1 MTLPELSIRRHVF
14 AFMLNGALILFGLI
28 AYERIGVD
36 KLPYIEFP
44 VISVQTVQ
52 RGANPEVIDSA
63 ITNLVETAVNS
74 VPGIEHIQ
82 STSAPGI
89 SNVAI
94 TFDLGK
100 SVDVAFQE
108 VQAKVNQVLRRL
120 PDDVDPPV
128 VAKVETNSS
137 AVYWMALQGDR
148 TQQQLNQ
155 YALNT
160 IKKRLETVDGV
171 GEVRIG
177 GRRDRTIRVN
187 LVPGRMAA
195 YGIAA
200 QDITEGFRKEHIQFS
215 GGFLTGQSSEHL
227 VKLDLEFHKLD
238 DLAAMIVGYKE
249 GAAVRLRDVA
259 EIEDGLTDFRQMAR
273 ANGKQTVGIGIV
285 KVPNTNTVA
294 IINAVERRIEQ
305 DIKPQLPPG
314 FELIPVQN
322 DALFIDEMVQAL
334 KSHLV
339 EGTLLAALIVW
350 LFLKSF
356 RSTLIIAT
364 SIPVSLFG
372 AIAVM
377 YFFGYT
383 FNSVTLLAL
392 LLLVGV
398 VVDDAIVVLENIF
411 RHREHLEPDR
421 VKAAVSGSREV
432 TFAVIAASF
441 ALAAIFAPVIFVS
454 GILGQFLRSF
464 AVVVT
469 FGVLVSLFVSL
480 TLTPML
486 CSRFLEVSEK
496 HGRVYWALERF
507 FRRMDGTYR
516 SVLGWALRH
525 PQPTRGQGD
534 GRSTWRNLRHKIW
547 LTLLALAQD
556 KRIWVL
562 AFAVLATLS
571 SVYFFRAL
579 PVELAPQ
586 QDEGKFF
593 VSIRAP
599 AGSSIHYME
608 RKLREAEEIVA
619 RYPEVTTVY
628 GVIGLGSAAQVN
640 QATVVIRMKPRAE
653 RKRSQQQLIEVARR
667 DLAQIAGVRAFPRS
681 PGLVPRQRSEPL
693 QFVVRGPNLQEMGR
707 VASELQERLQADPRF
722 GRMDTD
728 LQLDLPQLVL
738 EADRLRT
745 AALGLTS
752 SDVALAVNMLTGGV
766 DIAKYNDQ
774 PGDGERY
781 DVRVKAKEGEFQ
793 QQADLGKIYLR
804 NRNGQL
810 VRLDNVA
817 RFHETI
823 GPAVIGRFDLQ
834 YAATFYAAPTVP
846 LGAAVGL
853 VREAAQM
860 LPIGYSVTFI
870 GEAEQ
875 LEKTSAAAAFTFAL
889 ALILLYMVLA
899 SQFNSFLQPLLIM
912 IAVPLAVIGGVFALW
927 LFQPLSMLG
936 AVFGL
941 EIPRHTLNIY
951 SMIGLVLLI
960 GLVAKNSILLV
971 DLTNQRRGQGMS
983 VDDALRDA
991 CPTRMRPVLMT
1002 SLTLILALLPA
1013 AIGIGAGAET
1023 NAPLAIAVIGGM
1035 ITSTLLTLVVV
1046 PSAYSLVENWRDQRR
1061 ATGLAGAVTQ
1071 GPHAPRKDP

>member
-1 MTLPELSIRRHVF
+1 MNLPELSIRRHVF
-14 AFMLNGALILFGLI
+14 AVMLNAVLILFGVI

-44 VISVQTVQ
+44 VVSVYTAQ
-52 RGANPEVIDSA
+52 RGANPEVIDAS
-63 ITNLVETAVNS
+63 ITNVIETAVNS

-82 STSAPGI
+82 STSSPGA
-89 SNVAI
+89 STVAI

-100 SVDVAFQE
+100 PIDVAFQE

-120 PDDVDPPV
+120 PEDADPPV

-137 AVYWMALQGDR
+137 PIYWMALQGDR

-155 YALNT
+155 YAINV
-160 IKKRLETVDGV
+160 IKKRLETIDGV

-187 LVPGRMAA
+187 LLPARMAA

-200 QDITEGFRKEHIQFS
+200 QDVTDGFRKEHIQFS

-227 VKLDLEFHKLD
+227 VKLDLEFHRID

-249 GAAVRLRDVA
+249 GAPVRLRDIA
-259 EIEDGLTDFRQMAR
+259 EIEDGLNDFRQMAR
-273 ANGKQTVGIGIV
+273 ANGRQSVGVGIV

-294 IINAVERRIEQ
+294 IIETVERRLEEEIR
-305 DIKPQLPPG
+305 PQLPPG
-314 FELIPVQN
+314 LELNPVQN
-322 DALFIDEMVQAL
+322 DALFIDEMVQSL
-334 KSHLV
+334 KSHLL
-339 EGTLLAALIVW
+339 EGTLLAALVVW

-356 RSTLIIAT
+356 RCTLIIAT
-364 SIPVSLFG
+364 AIPVSLFG

-377 YFFGYT
+377 YFFGFT

-421 VKAAVSGSREV
+421 MKAAVSGSREV
-432 TFAVIAASF
+432 SFAVIAASIS
-441 ALAAIFAPVIFVS
+441 LAAIFAPVIFVS

-486 CSRFLEVSEK
+486 CSRFLEVSQK

-507 FRRMDGTYR
+507 FGGMERLYRRSLDWG
-516 SVLGWALRH
+516 LGHRW
-525 PQPTRGQGD
+525 
-534 GRSTWRNLRHKIW
+534 IVV
-547 LTLLALAQD
+547 LLAIAM
-556 KRIWVL
+556 
-562 AFAVLATLS
+562 FCS
-571 SVYFFRAL
+571 SFYFFRAL
-579 PVELAPQ
+579 PFELAPQ

-593 VSIRAP
+593 VSMRAP

-608 RKLREAEEIVA
+608 RKLREAEQMVA
-619 RYPEVTTVY
+619 KYPEVTTVY
-628 GVIGLGSAAQVN
+628 GVIGLGSSSQVN
-640 QATVVIRMKPRAE
+640 QAIVVVRMKPRAE
-653 RKRSQQQLIEVARR
+653 RRRSQQQLIDLLRR
-667 DLAQIAGVRAFPRS
+667 DLAQIPGVRAFPRA
-681 PGLVPRQRSEPL
+681 PGLAPRQRSEPL
-693 QFVVRGPNLQEMGR
+693 QFVVRGPSLQEMGR
-707 VASELQERLQADPRF
+707 VATELQELLQSDPRI

-738 EADRLRT
+738 EPDRVRT

-752 SDVALAVNMLTGGV
+752 ADVAMAVNMLTGGI
-766 DIAKYNDQ
+766 DIAKYNDH

-793 QQADLGKIYLR
+793 QRADLAKIYLR
-804 NRNGQL
+804 NRSGQL

-817 RFHETI
+817 RFREAI
-823 GPAVIGRFDLQ
+823 GPAVIARYDLQ
-834 YAATFYAAPTVP
+834 YAASFYANPTVA
-846 LGAAVGL
+846 LGSAIGI
-853 VREAAQM
+853 VRQAAQS
-860 LPIGYSVTFI
+860 LPIGYTVSFT

-875 LEKTSAAAAFTFAL
+875 LEKTSGAALFTFVL

-927 LFQPLSMLG
+927 LFQPLSALG
-936 AVFGL
+936 AAVGL
-941 EIPRHTLNIY
+941 EIPTHSLNIY

-971 DLTNQRRGQGMS
+971 DLTNQRRAQGMA
-983 VDDALRDA
+983 VDAALRDA
-991 CPTRMRPVLMT
+991 CPIRMRPVLMT

-1013 AIGIGAGAET
+1013 AIGLGAGSET

-1035 ITSTLLTLVVV
+1035 LTSTLLTLVVV
-1046 PSAYSLVENWRDQRR
+1046 PSAYSLVENWRERR
-1061 ATGLAGAVTQ
+1061 RQAGRAVSSPTS
-1071 GPHAPRKDP
+1071 APT